1 MTIETWNIEE
11 ITGYHPISTF
21 YEDFSIAEKFGLG
34 AIKDTFKRAKK
45 SWLKPEHYEMATELA
60 MALNWKCWR
69 WNGTKDDW
77 SEFYANAYYE
87 IRDWC
92 YEHLKGDK
100 LSYYLRTTD

>member
-21 YEDFSIAEKFGLG
+21 YEDFSIAEKFGFG
-34 AIKDTFKRAKK
+34 AIKDTFNRVKK
-45 SWLKPEHYEMATELA
+45 SWLKAEHYEMVTELA

-69 WNGTKDDW
+69 WNETNGVW

-92 YEHLKGDK
+92 HKHLKGDK

>member
-21 YEDFSIAEKFGLG
+21 YEDFSIAERFGLD
-34 AIKDTFKRAKK
+34 AIKDTFKRAKE

-69 WNGTKDDW
+69 WNGAKDDW

-92 YEHLKGDK
+92 YKNLKGDK
-100 LSYYLRTTD
+100 LSYYMRTTD